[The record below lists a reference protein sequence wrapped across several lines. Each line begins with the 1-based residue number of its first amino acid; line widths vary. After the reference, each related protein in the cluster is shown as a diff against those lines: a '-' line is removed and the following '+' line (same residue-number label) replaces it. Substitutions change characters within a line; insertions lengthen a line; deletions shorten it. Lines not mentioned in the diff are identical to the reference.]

1 MERNYT
7 VNLYYHRC
15 LHHRDEKV
23 AILTGKIR
31 HLLGEDPTIGLKAP
45 TDVREVQLKMKV
57 APTGAKAAVTTGK
70 NQKGG

>member
-1 MERNYT
+1 
-7 VNLYYHRC
+7 
-15 LHHRDEKV
+15 V

-31 HLLGEDPTIGLKAP
+31 HLLGEDPRIGLKAP
-45 TDVREVQLKMKV
+45 TDGREVQLKTKV